1 MRKCANAHTQKYE
14 YRNAKCEKTV
24 VVRISR
30 FAFRIYHLSVR
41 RLIFLTVCLLL
52 TACAAKPLAEITI
65 PFTGESVMEDI
76 EGDPYRFFRY
86 PSVEAAEKDIAR
98 VSPDGQRI
106 GGKSIRWGGPVH
118 IYYLRKRIVVY
129 AGSNPRTLAVISQV
143 FGQQVAGDPVEE
155 PSPAGSMP
163 L

>member
-1 MRKCANAHTQKYE
+1 M
-14 YRNAKCEKTV
+14 
-24 VVRISR
+24 
-30 FAFRIYHLSVR
+30 LVR
-41 RLIFLTVCLLL
+41 RNVLLCLCLLL
-52 TACAAKPLAEITI
+52 TACAAKSLQEIVI

-86 PSVEAAEKDIAR
+86 PSVEAAAKDVAR

-106 GGKSIRWGGPVH
+106 GGKRMRWAGPVH

-129 AGSNPRTLAVISQV
+129 VGSNPRTLAVIAQV
-143 FGQQVAGDPVEE
+143 FGPQVAGDPVEKLP
-155 PSPAGSMP
+155 PSAQAP